1 MDLIITYNDESHH
14 ITINDTTIIDSY
26 IQQEDKGVFIKQL
39 IKTGYVVSSHII
51 PIKTKCGCCDKI
63 DELTT
68 SMEPFNTGGNSTKNG
83 QIGEIFASDQFT
95 KRNTHI
101 TYQDTAKIKKSGDAI
116 LTINNHSI
124 DKIMIDYKNYD
135 TPTPSDET
143 DKFVRDLE
151 AQNIHYGI
159 LISYKSRISKRQYI
173 DYCISKGKLI
183 VFVAAYGFNILALEM
198 AIQYIQK
205 LHECNTLSI
214 SDKMSDIVSNGIIKE
229 YTDIYHKLYELTCQ
243 LSQNMNSMKE
253 NQEKITKMFYG
264 MMGDSLKLSASMNLL
279 LDKASTIKND
289 IHREQL
295 SNIHS
300 YTELTDYIHSYID
313 KGNNKGY
320 AIRILNLA
328 KQLLINGFYSDQ
340 DHCIHF
346 EPHGKLQL
354 TKSKLTMIFYIIED
368 DCRYNRRY
376 ETIKN
381 DNYYIC
387 LMDEPIIWDIIE
399 RRFKNNI
406 PN

>member
-214 SDKMSDIVSNGIIKE
+214 SDKMSDIVSNGIK
-229 YTDIYHKLYELTCQ
+229 K
-243 LSQNMNSMKE
+243 
-253 NQEKITKMFYG
+253 
-264 MMGDSLKLSASMNLL
+264 
-279 LDKASTIKND
+279 
-289 IHREQL
+289 
-295 SNIHS
+295 
-300 YTELTDYIHSYID
+300 
-313 KGNNKGY
+313 
-320 AIRILNLA
+320 
-328 KQLLINGFYSDQ
+328 
-340 DHCIHF
+340 
-346 EPHGKLQL
+346 
-354 TKSKLTMIFYIIED
+354 
-368 DCRYNRRY
+368 RR
-376 ETIKN
+376 
-381 DNYYIC
+381 
-387 LMDEPIIWDIIE
+387 L
-399 RRFKNNI
+399 
-406 PN
+406 